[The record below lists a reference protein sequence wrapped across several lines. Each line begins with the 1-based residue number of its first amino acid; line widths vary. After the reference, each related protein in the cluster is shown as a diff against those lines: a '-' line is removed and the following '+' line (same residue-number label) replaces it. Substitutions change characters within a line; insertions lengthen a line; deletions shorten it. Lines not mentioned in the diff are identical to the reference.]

1 MDSGVKISA
10 SERLKELRISA
21 VPTLSIR
28 RMADELG
35 IGHSRYAYFEDPKRF
50 KKSAFPIDFTRQIA
64 DVLQRYGVDPAEV
77 MKLAG
82 LSDDEAAP
90 DVRKIEAAAP
100 SVQYVTMAVAMPS
113 EAALKE
119 MFRTLLVLVPE
130 GATRDEAAAILARRL
145 PAGFAAIGP
154 LLPDQAV
161 DYETESAV
169 GLQSLATV
177 HHEFEQPS
185 RTG

>member
-1 MDSGVKISA
+1 MENVSTRLRDLRMQASPRLSVRAMAVALDLPLGTYSNYESARYKKATLPLELARKIAGVLA
-10 SERLKELRISA
+10 E
-21 VPTLSIR
+21 
-28 RMADELG
+28 
-35 IGHSRYAYFEDPKRF
+35 H
-50 KKSAFPIDFTRQIA
+50 Q
-64 DVLQRYGVDPAEV
+64 VDPAEV

-82 LSDDEAAP
+82 LSEQEAEPEA
-90 DVRKIEAAAP
+90 KIIETGRP

-154 LLPDQAV
+154 LLPDQPA
-161 DYETESAV
+161 DHETESAV

-185 RTG
+185 RTR